1 MIDELLTPYK
11 GREDLTIDD
20 LVHVSAEVVPQI
32 VAGQWRHKVTEV
44 PDARTIRYYI
54 QQELVGRPSGSSGV
68 SALYGY
74 RHLLQIVA
82 IKALQSEFV
91 PIREI
96 KKAIGS
102 LSQDELEAR
111 LEEWAA
117 RRPREAGRI
126 GAARGSAWAPAW
138 QTLVREPEGLVGGP
152 EGPVGPEGPA
162 EADTSPRQASPQ
174 QTSPRPT
181 SARRYLLGLKKG
193 RADLGPEQELMRAA
207 AVPTASRGTAPKA
220 RPHPPAQQIEV
231 NEAAVSYNQAP
242 MEMAPTGWRRFE
254 LYPGIELHVKEGTE
268 VPDSPSFF
276 SVLASRLRVILEHL
290 RKAISR

>member
-1 MIDELLTPYK
+1 VIDQLLAPYK

-20 LVHVSAEVVPQI
+20 LVHVAAEVVPQI

-82 IKALQSEFV
+82 TKALQSEFV

-96 KKAIGS
+96 KKLIGS

-117 RRPREAGRI
+117 RRPREAGRA

-138 QTLVREPEGLVGGP
+138 QTLVREPEG
-152 EGPVGPEGPA
+152 PVGPEGPVD
-162 EADTSPRQASPQ
+162 ADQSPPQASP
-174 QTSPRPT
+174 RPA
-181 SARRYLLGLKKG
+181 SARRYLLGLQKG
-193 RADLGPEQELMRAA
+193 RADLGPEQVFLRAGAVSTSSRGAEPKAAPRQSAHGAEIKEA
-207 AVPTASRGTAPKA
+207 AVPYTQGPIETAPT
-220 RPHPPAQQIEV
+220 E
-231 NEAAVSYNQAP
+231 
-242 MEMAPTGWRRFE
+242 WRRFE